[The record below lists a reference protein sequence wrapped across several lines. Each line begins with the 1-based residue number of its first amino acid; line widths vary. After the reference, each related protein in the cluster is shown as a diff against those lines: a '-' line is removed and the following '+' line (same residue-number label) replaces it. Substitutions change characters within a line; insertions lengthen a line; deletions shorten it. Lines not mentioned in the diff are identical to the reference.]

1 MVSYPLQT
9 RLNDFQPI
17 SAGVQLVLYTS
28 CALYLWKQQKMG
40 RQSMFL
46 LFYITLL
53 LAIQTIYVVV
63 QANTVQSIYID
74 NRNYPGGPWEYF
86 LATQDLPINVL
97 FYATLFVM
105 TFLSDILVVSF
116 PCITFWY
123 RHFESF

>member
-1 MVSYPLQT
+1 
-9 RLNDFQPI
+9 
-17 SAGVQLVLYTS
+17 
-28 CALYLWKQQKMG
+28 
-40 RQSMFL
+40 MFL